1 MAEPSMQSLTNRKTW
16 QRALYMLLFA
26 VILSLTRIILVGV
39 ILLQLIIV
47 LFSGQANDRL
57 LKLGQS
63 LSTFVYQVLQFLTFN
78 SEDHPY
84 PFGPWPKGAPRK

>member
-1 MAEPSMQSLTNRKTW
+1 MAEQNMKSLTNRKTW

-26 VILSLTRIILVGV
+26 VILGLTRIVLIGLV
-39 ILLQLIIV
+39 LLQLIIV

-78 SEDHPY
+78 SDDQPY
-84 PFGPWPKGAPRK
+84 PFGPWPKGAPKK